1 MLFRRQPVPI
11 VSLGTGTT
19 LLAKDVLLDVR
30 DEAEFLEGHVPDA
43 WFCPVAEL
51 ESIRWDLPMN
61 LRIVCLSRTG
71 DRGHA
76 ATDQLRQWGFNAANL
91 EGGML
96 AWHDDGRPIV
106 REDGTPGQ
114 VRPSTPSDDG
124 RPIVRE
130 DGTPGQVQGDGGP
143 GRGEVTGG

>member
-11 VSLGTGTT
+11 VNLGVGAT
-19 LLAKDVLLDVR
+19 LQAKDVLLDVR
-30 DEAEFLEGHVPDA
+30 DEAEFLAGHAPEA

-61 LRIVCLSRTG
+61 LRVVCISRTG

-91 EGGML
+91 AGGMV
-96 AWHDDGRPIV
+96 AWRDDGRPVV
-106 REDGTPGQ
+106 REDG
-114 VRPSTPSDDG
+114 SA
-124 RPIVRE
+124 
-130 DGTPGQVQGDGGP
+130 GTVGDPDVGP
-143 GRGEVTGG
+143 GDPK

>member
-11 VSLGTGTT
+11 VRLSAGTSLP
-19 LLAKDVLLDVR
+19 AKDVLLDVR
-30 DEAEFLEGHVPDA
+30 SEEEFLEGHAPDA

-51 ESIRWDLPMN
+51 ESIRWNLPMN

-96 AWHDDGRPIV
+96 AWQDDGRRVV
-106 REDGTPGQ
+106 REDGTPGR
-114 VRPSTPSDDG
+114 VRADDP
-124 RPIVRE
+124 RP
-130 DGTPGQVQGDGGP
+130 DGTSGGAEGDP
-143 GRGEVTGG
+143 PE

>member
-11 VSLGTGTT
+11 VNLGIGTT
-19 LLAKDVLLDVR
+19 LQAKDVLLDVR
-30 DEAEFLEGHVPDA
+30 DEAEFLAGHAPDA

-61 LRIVCLSRTG
+61 LRIVCVSRTG

-91 EGGML
+91 AGGML
-96 AWHDDGRPIV
+96 AWRDDGRPVV
-106 REDGTPGQ
+106 REDGSPGT
-114 VRPSTPSDDG
+114 VPDSDNSDG
-124 RPIVRE
+124 
-130 DGTPGQVQGDGGP
+130 DADSGQGDP
-143 GRGEVTGG
+143 K